1 MKTGAVFAM
10 PVDMTV
16 SQAISNMVIHRI
28 TCALAMNAENE
39 VEGIFTARDLMRFLH
54 YGQQGRFKSTAA
66 PGQVQQVQQPE
77 TTQAQGQGQ
86 GQAAAS
92 SSPTSASFSSSSP
105 QSIEKMTEALAK
117 PISHLITR
125 REKMVYCSP
134 TDTARRCRE
143 MMFQL
148 KIRNIPVLDQGVV
161 VGIINIK
168 DLADS
173 NFTFEDSGGRL
184 SVCIS
189 YVFILLSCV
198 TLFFHREERFY

>member
-54 YGQQGRFKSTAA
+54 YGQQVRFKSAAA
-66 PGQVQQVQQPE
+66 PGQDS
-77 TTQAQGQGQ
+77 QAQGQ
-86 GQAAAS
+86 AS
-92 SSPTSASFSSSSP
+92 AVAGTTSSAPPASTTASFSSSSL
-105 QSIEKMTEALAK
+105 QSIEKMTEALAR

-184 SVCIS
+184 SICIYFLRADS
-189 YVFILLSCV
+189 HVL
-198 TLFFHREERFY
+198 